1 MAFLNVF
8 LKTLGFLFG
17 ITTFFIIIT
26 LMSGL
31 FENDNQ
37 KYRVIEGKNNSKN
50 IIAILNLN
58 GPIIEN
64 SNHSLINN
72 IVNYINPNDV
82 KDYLSELKLI
92 NPNLIIIKINS
103 PGGTVSSSSDLEKI
117 ISDYKKLNN
126 AEVYFYTNSVLASG
140 GYWVATSGNKIYANF
155 GSIIGSIGVSG
166 PRWYYYNEP
175 TTISKGFIG
184 SKIETK
190 NGIQIFDQNAGI
202 SKDLY
207 NPFRKPT
214 EKELK
219 HLQNIVMDIYEDF
232 LLKVSNSRKI
242 EINTI
247 KNDIGALIYNSKQ
260 AKEKFLIDGVLS
272 FDELIVQIIS
282 ERKFNDYK
290 IIEFDAKENI
300 LDKYLVNFFDFKYS
314 VLCNELNSNF
324 VTISPTFF
332 NNC

>member
-324 VTISPTFF
+324 VTITPTFF

>member
-31 FENDNQ
+31 VENDNQ
-37 KYRVIEGKNNSKN
+37 KYRIIEGKNNSKN

-117 ISDYKKLNN
+117 INDYKKINN
-126 AEVYFYTNSVLASG
+126 TEIYFYTNSVLASG
-140 GYWVATSGNKIYANF
+140 GYWVATSGNKIYANY

-175 TTISKGFIG
+175 TTISKGLIG